1 MITEDPGRDC
11 IKRYKSNNKKRK
23 PFVEKLDIDEKKKKD
38 LLLNYYPGTENDTFT
53 GTRTDTL
60 THTASAEFREAD
72 TVDMDTED
80 TAALPYSS
88 GRGRGGTSGLATTI
102 HLGLLVF
109 LTVIH
114 QGKLSGDTR
123 PLSFTSLCDNSP

>member
-23 PFVEKLDIDEKKKKD
+23 SFVEKLDIDEKKKD
-38 LLLNYYPGTENDTFT
+38 LLLNYPGTENDTHT
-53 GTRTDTL
+53 NTRQKDLTL
-60 THTASAEFREAD
+60 TYTASAEFREAD
-72 TVDMDTED
+72 TEDMDTED
-80 TAALPYSS
+80 TAATPYRS
-88 GRGRGGTSGLATTI
+88 GRGRGGTPGLATTI

-114 QGKLSGDTR
+114 QGKLSGDSR
-123 PLSFTSLCDNSP
+123 PLSFTSV